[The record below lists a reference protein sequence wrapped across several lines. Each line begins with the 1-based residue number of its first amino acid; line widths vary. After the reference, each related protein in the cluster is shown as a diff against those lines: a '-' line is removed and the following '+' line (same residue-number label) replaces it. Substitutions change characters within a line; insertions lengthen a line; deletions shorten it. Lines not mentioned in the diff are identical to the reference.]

1 MHNFADAST
10 SGYGQCSYLRVKD
23 EDENVHVSL
32 VMGKSRVAP
41 TKITTIPRLELTAA
55 VVSAKVAV
63 MVQEELNYTKLKQY
77 FWTDSKVVLGYIN
90 NDAKRFHTFV
100 ANRVQVIRSN
110 TDTKEWR
117 YIDTKNNPADYASRG
132 LNAEELMKSNW
143 FNGPSFLWEKEIPS
157 CEEEIPN
164 IQFGDPEV
172 KATVRAA
179 TVKESF
185 SLIDCVSRFSSW
197 TKAVGVVSYLR
208 RPFKKNKPKTV
219 ATTVAERQDAER
231 HILKEIQRK
240 AFKNE
245 IASLSRKEQNAKISR
260 QSSLLKLDPFI
271 DEEGLIRVGGR
282 LEYSTLP
289 FEVKHPIVLPRSSQV
304 TDLIIDH
311 FHKKVK
317 HQGKGMTMNEIRSNG
332 LWILGLNAAVASYI
346 YKCVQCR
353 RQRRPTEGQ
362 KMANLPEDR
371 VESAPPFTYCGT
383 DCLGPFTIKEG
394 GRDEEICGNIYL
406 HEFPSSAHRASRR
419 HGN

>member
-1 MHNFADAST
+1 
-10 SGYGQCSYLRVKD
+10 
-23 EDENVHVSL
+23 
-32 VMGKSRVAP
+32 
-41 TKITTIPRLELTAA
+41 
-55 VVSAKVAV
+55 

-77 FWTDSKVVLGYIN
+77 FWTDSKVVLGDRN

-143 FNGPSFLWEKEIPS
+143 FNGPSFLWEKEISS

-164 IQFGDPEV
+164 IQIEDPEV

-197 TKAVGVVSYLR
+197 TKAEGVVSYLK

-231 HILKEIQRK
+231 HIFKEIQRK

-271 DEEGLIRVGGR
+271 DEEGLIRVHRVKKGVSAFRKDSGKSNLNVSDTFPQGG
-282 LEYSTLP
+282 YD
-289 FEVKHPIVLPRSSQV
+289 VKRERE
-304 TDLIIDH
+304 
-311 FHKKVK
+311 K
-317 HQGKGMTMNEIRSNG
+317 
-332 LWILGLNAAVASYI
+332 
-346 YKCVQCR
+346 
-353 RQRRPTEGQ
+353 
-362 KMANLPEDR
+362 
-371 VESAPPFTYCGT
+371 
-383 DCLGPFTIKEG
+383 
-394 GRDEEICGNIYL
+394 
-406 HEFPSSAHRASRR
+406 
-419 HGN
+419 